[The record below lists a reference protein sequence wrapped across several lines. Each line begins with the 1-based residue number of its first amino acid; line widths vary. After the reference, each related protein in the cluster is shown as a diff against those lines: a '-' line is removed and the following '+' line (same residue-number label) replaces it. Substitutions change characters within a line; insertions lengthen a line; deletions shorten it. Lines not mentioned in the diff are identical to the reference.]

1 VCAGRCGDGHSFRGG
16 QRSHPRL
23 PLLDAR
29 HDHCAL
35 IGRSGGEVALIALQ
49 RRHCLFALDAVL
61 SLRFEQRGAS
71 NIAAATLLIGAPRRG
86 ARSKVTICECF
97 LKPGSSFK
105 IGSAPLF
112 RQTLIAGC
120 SEPDA
125 APDFISLNTHTARVD
140 RRHLPPRF
148 VRSIPGNR
156 PDSQAVVLTPG
167 TTVGDGHA
175 EGNPTIERAGC
186 SG

>member
-1 VCAGRCGDGHSFRGG
+1 VCAGRGGDGHTFRGG

-23 PLLDAR
+23 PLLNAR

-49 RRHCLFALDAVL
+49 RRPCLFALDTVL
-61 SLRFEQRGAS
+61 SLRFEQGGAG
-71 NIAAATLLIGAPRRG
+71 NIAAATLLISAPRRR
-86 ARSKVTICECF
+86 ARAKATICECF
-97 LKPGSSFK
+97 LKPGSSFE
-105 IGSAPLF
+105 IGSAPRF

-120 SEPDA
+120 PEPDT
-125 APDFISLNTHTARVD
+125 APDFISLNPHTARVD